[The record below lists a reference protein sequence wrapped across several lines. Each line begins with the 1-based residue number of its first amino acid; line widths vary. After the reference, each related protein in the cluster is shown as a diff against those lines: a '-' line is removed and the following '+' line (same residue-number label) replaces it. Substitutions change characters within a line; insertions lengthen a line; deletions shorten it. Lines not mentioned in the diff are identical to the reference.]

1 MVTLLRS
8 DDNRAF
14 NTIQRSSFSPRHEQK
29 SRISLL
35 HCLNLPRLRGTIS
48 QLLPLEVRTRMAK
61 SAAVARPEL
70 EPIDRLEEKIKLLV
84 GMISQLRNEHAQLRN
99 EHARAAEENGRLRR
113 ELDDLRS
120 RLADSE
126 ATSSELE
133 ALRDERDIIRS
144 RVAEML
150 EQLEAI

>member
-1 MVTLLRS
+1 
-8 DDNRAF
+8 
-14 NTIQRSSFSPRHEQK
+14 
-29 SRISLL
+29 
-35 HCLNLPRLRGTIS
+35 
-48 QLLPLEVRTRMAK
+48 MAK

-84 GMISQLRNEHAQLRN
+84 GVITQLRN
-99 EHARAAEENGRLRR
+99 EHARTAEENGRLRR
-113 ELDDLRS
+113 EVEDLRG

-126 ATSSELE
+126 ATSSELSV
-133 ALRDERDIIRS
+133 LRDERDIIRS